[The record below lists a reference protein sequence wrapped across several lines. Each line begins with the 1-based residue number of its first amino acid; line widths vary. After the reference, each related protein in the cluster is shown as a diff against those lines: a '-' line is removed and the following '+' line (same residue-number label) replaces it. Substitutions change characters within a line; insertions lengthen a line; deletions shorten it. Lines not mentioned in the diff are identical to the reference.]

1 MLAHDIHHRGV
12 GLFARPV
19 TLPLQHHLLPGH
31 RDHARLDHALHR
43 EVVGFFGGAA
53 GGVRHHINFVVAFQH
68 RAQGKAVVAHFGPQT
83 GDNHFLLAVGLQ
95 RVTHFLVVPGV
106 HGGTLQNVLARE
118 HVQQFRI
125 GIAGEA
131 FSLNGGDDGWDVE
144 HLSRFRQRHGVVFQH
159 LAVNRLHAERHLWLV
174 IDEDDLTVGRG

>member
-83 GDNHFLLAVGLQ
+83 GHHDLLLAVGLQ
-95 RVTHFLVVPGV
+95 RVAHLLVVPGV
-106 HGGTLQNVLARE
+106 HGGTLQNVLTRE
-118 HVQQFRI
+118 HVQQLRI

-131 FSLNGGDDGWDVE
+131 FGLNGGDDGWDVE

-159 LAVNRLHAERHLWLV
+159 LAVNRLHAKRHLWLV
-174 IDEDDLTVGRG
+174 VDENDLTVGRG